1 MRGLVSILMLALS
14 SLLAALASIWMAP
27 AAPVIRAATWLS
39 DRASSLL
46 SRNDGSG
53 ERP

>member
-14 SLLAALASIWMAP
+14 SVLATLASIWMAP

-39 DRASSLL
+39 DRATRLL
-46 SRNDGSG
+46 SHG
-53 ERP
+53 ERGGRP